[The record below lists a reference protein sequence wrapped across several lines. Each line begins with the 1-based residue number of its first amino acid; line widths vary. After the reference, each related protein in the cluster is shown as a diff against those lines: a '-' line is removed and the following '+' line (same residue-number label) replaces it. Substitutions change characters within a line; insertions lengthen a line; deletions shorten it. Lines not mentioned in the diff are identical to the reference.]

1 MDNMCCPTPR
11 RNVVLTTPHHMG
23 ETMTEEA
30 VKLAL
35 DSVVHRAIRLVEH
48 HEISGLNCIAVDIEL
63 LKDALDT
70 YHRRKREHFNNV
82 LQRAEELTAA
92 TAE

>member
-1 MDNMCCPTPR
+1 MASPSHTERKD
-11 RNVVLTTPHHMG
+11 
-23 ETMTEEA
+23 MTEEA

-35 DSVVHRAIRLVEH
+35 NSAIHRAVRLVEH
-48 HEISGLNCIAVDIEL
+48 HEIFGLNCISVDIEL

-70 YHRRKREHFNNV
+70 YHRRKREWFDEIV
-82 LQRAEELTAA
+82 KRADELTAD

>member
-1 MDNMCCPTPR
+1 MAAPSHTERCD
-11 RNVVLTTPHHMG
+11 
-23 ETMTEEA
+23 MTEEA

-48 HEISGLNCIAVDIEL
+48 NEIFGLNCIAIDIEL

-70 YHRRKREHFNNV
+70 YHRRKREQFNQV
-82 LQRAEELTAA
+82 LQRADELTAA